1 MAVINESILK
11 EILDAPV
18 GRVEST
24 IRETFGDKVNLKVV
38 EQNKFGTMFVRKIV
52 ITYQDIPILLAEAKF
67 QDEKLPKIIRKQLL
81 ERKKGIGAILI
92 ENKIQGFRKNIIS
105 KMDSEN
111 GQMFR
116 DYDITV
122 DGSVWFQIK
131 ETILTRNCIYQR

>member
-105 KMDSEN
+105 KIDSTN
-111 GQMFR
+111 GQMLR

>member
-92 ENKIQGFRKNIIS
+92 ENKIHGFRKNIIS

>member
-105 KMDSEN
+105 KIDSTN
-111 GQMFR
+111 SQMLR